1 MFAGDAEGF
10 REEYLHQ
17 EAVEVDPVSFR
28 FFLHSPCSSNH
39 RIISQECHQFLGQ
52 NAHLVLEHQAGLHH
66 NGDFLFFFIS
76 RDGVRTVIE
85 EFLVNTSR
93 GSKSLGC

>member
-1 MFAGDAEGF
+1 MWNNGHVLLVLNVCVFCLFAGDAEGF

-28 FFLHSPCSSNH
+28 FFLHSPCSSDH
-39 RIISQECHQFLGQ
+39 RIISQECRQFLGQ

-66 NGDFLFFFIS
+66 KKGWGEDS
-76 RDGVRTVIE
+76 HRKK
-85 EFLVNTSR
+85 
-93 GSKSLGC
+93 KSW